1 MIGRMKLHPRIPVGI
16 LLAAAALGGCQVAPS
31 RAPEPPAP
39 LEMLSAEPL
48 RIESG
53 CEVEGALLVEYTVL
67 QSGET
72 GNIEVSQGPEC
83 ARDALTAWVASYR
96 YAPQPTDVA
105 TRFEWILV
113 TGKRGS

>member
-1 MIGRMKLHPRIPVGI
+1 MKLFIRFFAGI
-16 LLAAAALGGCQVAPS
+16 LLVSVALSGCQVTPS
-31 RAPEPPAP
+31 RIPDPPTP
-39 LEMLSAEPL
+39 LEVVSAAPL
-48 RIESG
+48 RIDSG

-83 ARDALTAWVASYR
+83 AREALTAWVASHR
-96 YAPQPTDVA
+96 YAPQPADIS

-113 TGKRGS
+113 SGKRGS

>member
-1 MIGRMKLHPRIPVGI
+1 MKTATLLRLTIVVG
-16 LLAAAALGGCQVAPS
+16 AAVLSGCQIAPT
-31 RAPEPPAP
+31 RVPEPPAP
-39 LEMLSAEPL
+39 LEVLSAAPL

-67 QSGET
+67 KSGET

-83 ARDALTAWVASYR
+83 AREALSAWVASHR
-96 YAPQPTDVA
+96 YARQPADVS

-113 TGKRGS
+113 SGKRGS